1 MVSRAGDFL
10 QSLEDIPTW
19 FSDYFDISLEAGQI
33 ILSLIVIL
41 MVLLPVLILTKGKGL
56 TVPAIL
62 LFLTEALLVGIGW
75 LSSWIMI
82 ATLCILALF
91 FAKMGSDL
99 VTGG

>member
-1 MVSRAGDFL
+1 VLFRAGDFL

-41 MVLLPVLILTKGKGL
+41 MVLLPVLIATKNRGL
-56 TVPAIL
+56 LIPAVL
-62 LFLTEALLVGIGW
+62 LFLTEGLLVGIGW
-75 LSSWIMI
+75 LSSWVMI
-82 ATLCILALF
+82 TTLVILALF
-91 FAKMGSDL
+91 FSKLGADT

>member
-1 MVSRAGDFL
+1 VLFRTGDFL

-41 MVLLPVLILTKGKGL
+41 MVLLPVLISTRGKGL
-56 TVPAIL
+56 TGPAIL

-75 LSSWIMI
+75 LSSWIMV
-82 ATLCILALF
+82 ATLSILALF
-91 FAKMGSDL
+91 FAKEGSGL

>member
-1 MVSRAGDFL
+1 VLFRIGDFV

-41 MVLLPVLILTKGKGL
+41 MFLLPVLLATKGRGFLIPAL
-56 TVPAIL
+56 TF
-62 LFLTEALLVGIGW
+62 FLTEALLVGIGW
-75 LSSWIMI
+75 LSPWIMV
-82 ATLCILALF
+82 ATLCIVALF
-91 FAKMGSDL
+91 FSRESSGL